1 MPGVRWDQEHEWFC
15 PFTYNSV
22 DGRCLSQMGCVTI
35 LQAALEKARAGRTLA
50 GAEADMV
57 ARVSQIGYDL
67 ISHLPR
73 SESVAA
79 GVLYQT

>member
-1 MPGVRWDQEHEWFC
+1 
-15 PFTYNSV
+15 
-22 DGRCLSQMGCVTI
+22 MGCVTI
-35 LQAALEKARAGRTLA
+35 LQAALEKARAGRPLA